1 MPEMTTVAAVT
12 DEPADTATAPSL
24 RSSAPRRCLWCGRE
38 LADGNSVGRKRR
50 YCGQSCRQ
58 RAYESR
64 AALDRGG
71 LPADA
76 VVLTG
81 DERESLSD
89 RLFQVRCA
97 AEDVAT
103 ALADGATSAEL
114 SSLIDDLVG
123 FAKDAE
129 VLH

>member
-1 MPEMTTVAAVT
+1 
-12 DEPADTATAPSL
+12 TAPAL
-24 RSSAPRRCLWCGRE
+24 RASSSRRCLWCGRA

-81 DERESLSD
+81 DEREALSD
-89 RLFQVRCA
+89 RLFQVRGA

-103 ALADGATSAEL
+103 ALADGATPAEL
-114 SSLIDDLVG
+114 SSLVDDLVG

>member
-1 MPEMTTVAAVT
+1 MPSPPAIAPPVAA
-12 DEPADTATAPSL
+12 
-24 RSSAPRRCLWCGRE
+24 RSKQPRRCAWCGRE
-38 LADGNSVGRKRR
+38 IEDASTVGRKRR

-58 RAYESR
+58 RAYENR
-64 AALDRGG
+64 VALERGG

-76 VVLTG
+76 VVLTQ
-81 DERESLSD
+81 DEREALSD

-103 ALADGATSAEL
+103 AIAEGASATEL
-114 SSLIDDLVG
+114 RALLDELVE
-123 FAKDAE
+123 FAKEAE

>member
-1 MPEMTTVAAVT
+1 MLRVTTRHHSA
-12 DEPADTATAPSL
+12 PALTPPTPT
-24 RSSAPRRCLWCGRE
+24 RSKQPRRCAWCGRE
-38 LADGNSVGRKRR
+38 IEDASTVGRKRR

-58 RAYESR
+58 RAYENR
-64 AALDRGG
+64 VALERGG

-76 VVLTG
+76 VVLTQ
-81 DERESLSD
+81 DEREALSD

-103 ALADGATSAEL
+103 AVAEGATGKEL
-114 SSLIDDLVG
+114 QTLLDELVG

>member
-1 MPEMTTVAAVT
+1 MSALRTSRPSPTPPPAAT
-12 DEPADTATAPSL
+12 PGSERKS
-24 RSSAPRRCLWCGRE
+24 PRRCLWCGRE

-50 YCGQSCRQ
+50 YCGQACRQ

-71 LPADA
+71 LPDDL
-76 VVLTG
+76 VVFTAQ
-81 DERESLSD
+81 ERESLSD

-103 ALADGATSAEL
+103 AVAEGATPREL
-114 SSLIDDLVG
+114 AGLLEVLVTS
-123 FAKDAE
+123 AKDAE

>member
-1 MPEMTTVAAVT
+1 VPPE
-12 DEPADTATAPSL
+12 PTATVPPVPS
-24 RSSAPRRCLWCGRE
+24 RSRQPRRCAWCGRE
-38 LADGNSVGRKRR
+38 IEDAATVGRKRR

-58 RAYESR
+58 RAYENR
-64 AALDRGG
+64 VALERGG

-76 VVLTG
+76 VVLTQ
-81 DERESLSD
+81 DEREALSD

-103 ALADGATSAEL
+103 AVSEGASATEL
-114 SSLIDDLVG
+114 TVLLDELVT
-123 FAKDAE
+123 FAKEAE

>member
-1 MPEMTTVAAVT
+1 MTKDAAAIPSA
-12 DEPADTATAPSL
+12 PAL

-38 LADGNSVGRKRR
+38 LTDGNTVGRKRR

-76 VVLTG
+76 VILTG
-81 DERESLSD
+81 GERESLSD
-89 RLFQVRCA
+89 SLFQVRCA

-103 ALADGATSAEL
+103 ALADGATPKEL
-114 SSLIDDLVG
+114 SSLIEDLVG

>member
-1 MPEMTTVAAVT
+1 M
-12 DEPADTATAPSL
+12 
-24 RSSAPRRCLWCGRE
+24 WCGRE

-50 YCGQSCRQ
+50 YCGQACRQ
-58 RAYESR
+58 RAYEGR

-71 LPADA
+71 LPDDA
-76 VVLTG
+76 VVLTAE
-81 DERESLSD
+81 ERESLSD

-103 ALADGATSAEL
+103 AVAEGATATEL
-114 SSLIDDLVG
+114 AGLLEVLVTS
-123 FAKDAE
+123 AKDAE

>member
-1 MPEMTTVAAVT
+1 MATVATVTALPPAGPAALAV
-12 DEPADTATAPSL
+12 
-24 RSSAPRRCLWCGRE
+24 RSSTPRRCLWCGRE
-38 LADGNSVGRKRR
+38 LTDGTTVGRKRR

-89 RLFQVRCA
+89 RLFQLRCA

-103 ALADGATSAEL
+103 ALADGATPEEL

-123 FAKDAE
+123 YAKDAE